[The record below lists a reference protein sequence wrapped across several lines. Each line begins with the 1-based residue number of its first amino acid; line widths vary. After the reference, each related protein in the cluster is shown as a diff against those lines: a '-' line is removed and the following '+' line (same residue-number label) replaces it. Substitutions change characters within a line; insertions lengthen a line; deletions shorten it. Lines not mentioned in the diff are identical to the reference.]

1 MGSAG
6 SCVGVA
12 RGLIAITRLLSD
24 GSRSGGQDNYA
35 SQTDHWLPQ
44 LVGLPLFR
52 ICCWAHLERCSYVN
66 DGCYCVWM
74 LVGELSE
81 LSEFGVHTPDTPP
94 SLPTRVRAKAEA

>member
-1 MGSAG
+1 MADDPEAG
-6 SCVGVA
+6 
-12 RGLIAITRLLSD
+12 I
-24 GSRSGGQDNYA
+24 NYA

-52 ICCWAHLERCSYVN
+52 ICCWAHLERCSYVS